1 MHNQTWK
8 EFIWAPDLT
17 WLIIFLKLV
26 TLAIMILKS
35 GSSTDRGRSNC
46 TASFISRISS
56 AFCPDEIRESWKQ
69 KHTNKDVIFQIF
81 QRGIKV
87 RNTQNTK
94 EPRSILGKELVCV
107 SGHHLFFL
115 SVFNIVGDELDKLG
129 AESLEGG
136 VPMDHQLFL
145 DPVTVF
151 TIYRGYTAKGI
162 STGVYTCQTW
172 CLIQKSICS
181 AFKMPTR
188 QVLLCISFCQSL
200 VHLMENYMSK
210 TFYYT
215 SLRAYPK

>member
-1 MHNQTWK
+1 
-8 EFIWAPDLT
+8 
-17 WLIIFLKLV
+17 
-26 TLAIMILKS
+26 MILKS

-87 RNTQNTK
+87 RNTQSTK
-94 EPRSILGKELVCV
+94 EPRGILGKELVCV

-129 AESLEGG
+129 AESPEGG

-151 TIYRGYTAKGI
+151 RIYRGYTAKGI
-162 STGVYTCQTW
+162 STGVYTCQT
-172 CLIQKSICS
+172 
-181 AFKMPTR
+181 
-188 QVLLCISFCQSL
+188 
-200 VHLMENYMSK
+200 
-210 TFYYT
+210 
-215 SLRAYPK
+215 

>member
-1 MHNQTWK
+1 
-8 EFIWAPDLT
+8 
-17 WLIIFLKLV
+17 
-26 TLAIMILKS
+26 MILKS

-94 EPRSILGKELVCV
+94 EPRGILGKELVCV

-129 AESLEGG
+129 AESPEGG

-151 TIYRGYTAKGI
+151 PIYRGYTAKGI
-162 STGVYTCQTW
+162 YMSNMM
-172 CLIQKSICS
+172 LCS

-200 VHLMENYMSK
+200 VHLMENYMQE
-210 TFYYT
+210 
-215 SLRAYPK
+215 

>member
-1 MHNQTWK
+1 MYNQIWK

-94 EPRSILGKELVCV
+94 EPRGILGKELVSV
-107 SGHHLFFL
+107 SGHHLFSWVSL
-115 SVFNIVGDELDKLG
+115 ILLKMNWISWVRNLLRVVSQWITSCSLILWQYLQYIGGIQPKVSVLVFIHVKLDAL
-129 AESLEGG
+129 
-136 VPMDHQLFL
+136 
-145 DPVTVF
+145 
-151 TIYRGYTAKGI
+151 YRSRFVLHSK
-162 STGVYTCQTW
+162 
-172 CLIQKSICS
+172 CLHDK
-181 AFKMPTR
+181 
-188 QVLLCISFCQSL
+188 
-200 VHLMENYMSK
+200 
-210 TFYYT
+210 FYY
-215 SLRAYPK
+215 AYRFVKVWCI

>member
-1 MHNQTWK
+1 
-8 EFIWAPDLT
+8 
-17 WLIIFLKLV
+17 
-26 TLAIMILKS
+26 MILKS

-94 EPRSILGKELVCV
+94 EPRGILGKELVCV

-151 TIYRGYTAKGI
+151 KIYRGYTAKGI
-162 STGVYTCQTW
+162 YMSN
-172 CLIQKSICS
+172 LMLCS

-200 VHLMENYMSK
+200 VHLMENYMQE
-210 TFYYT
+210 
-215 SLRAYPK
+215 

>member
-1 MHNQTWK
+1 
-8 EFIWAPDLT
+8 
-17 WLIIFLKLV
+17 
-26 TLAIMILKS
+26 MILKS

-94 EPRSILGKELVCV
+94 EPRGILGKELVCV

-129 AESLEGG
+129 AESPEGG

-162 STGVYTCQTW
+162 YMSNMM
-172 CLIQKSICS
+172 LCS

-200 VHLMENYMSK
+200 VHLMENYMQE
-210 TFYYT
+210 
-215 SLRAYPK
+215 

>member
-1 MHNQTWK
+1 
-8 EFIWAPDLT
+8 
-17 WLIIFLKLV
+17 
-26 TLAIMILKS
+26 MILKS

-94 EPRSILGKELVCV
+94 EPRGILGKELVCV

-129 AESLEGG
+129 AESPEGG

-151 TIYRGYTAKGI
+151 KIYRGYTAKGI
-162 STGVYTCQTW
+162 
-172 CLIQKSICS
+172 
-181 AFKMPTR
+181 
-188 QVLLCISFCQSL
+188 
-200 VHLMENYMSK
+200 YMSNLMLYTEVDLFCIQNAYTTSFTMHIVLSK
-210 TFYYT
+210 FGAFNGKLHAGVKRFIIPLYAPTLNKWKIDVLYMRKYLCRSTFPYLGIFT
-215 SLRAYPK
+215 

>member
-94 EPRSILGKELVCV
+94 EPRGILGKELVCV

-172 CLIQKSICS
+172 C
-181 AFKMPTR
+181 F
-188 QVLLCISFCQSL
+188 VL
-200 VHLMENYMSK
+200 HSK
-210 TFYYT
+210 CLHDKFYY
-215 SLRAYPK
+215 AYRFVKVWCI

>member
-94 EPRSILGKELVCV
+94 EPRGILGKELVCV

-129 AESLEGG
+129 AESPEGG

-151 TIYRGYTAKGI
+151 PIYRGIQPKVSVLVFIHVKLDALYRSRFVLHSK
-162 STGVYTCQTW
+162 
-172 CLIQKSICS
+172 CLHDK
-181 AFKMPTR
+181 
-188 QVLLCISFCQSL
+188 
-200 VHLMENYMSK
+200 
-210 TFYYT
+210 FYY
-215 SLRAYPK
+215 AYRFVKVWCI

>member
-1 MHNQTWK
+1 
-8 EFIWAPDLT
+8 
-17 WLIIFLKLV
+17 
-26 TLAIMILKS
+26 MILKS

-94 EPRSILGKELVCV
+94 EPHGILGKELVCV

-129 AESLEGG
+129 AESPEGG

-151 TIYRGYTAKGI
+151 TIYRGIQPKVSVLVFIHVKLDALYRSRFVLHSK
-162 STGVYTCQTW
+162 
-172 CLIQKSICS
+172 CLHDK
-181 AFKMPTR
+181 
-188 QVLLCISFCQSL
+188 
-200 VHLMENYMSK
+200 
-210 TFYYT
+210 FYY
-215 SLRAYPK
+215 AYRFVKVWCI

>member
-1 MHNQTWK
+1 
-8 EFIWAPDLT
+8 
-17 WLIIFLKLV
+17 
-26 TLAIMILKS
+26 MILKS

-94 EPRSILGKELVCV
+94 EPRGILGKELVCV

-151 TIYRGYTAKGI
+151 KIYRGYTAKGI
-162 STGVYTCQTW
+162 YMSS
-172 CLIQKSICS
+172 LMLCS

-200 VHLMENYMSK
+200 VHLMENYMQE
-210 TFYYT
+210 
-215 SLRAYPK
+215 

>member
-1 MHNQTWK
+1 
-8 EFIWAPDLT
+8 
-17 WLIIFLKLV
+17 
-26 TLAIMILKS
+26 MILKS

-94 EPRSILGKELVCV
+94 EPRGILGKELVCV

-129 AESLEGG
+129 AESPEGG

-151 TIYRGYTAKGI
+151 KIYRGYTAKGI
-162 STGVYTCQTW
+162 YMSN
-172 CLIQKSICS
+172 LMLCS

-215 SLRAYPK
+215 SLRAYLNKWKIDVFYVRKSLCRSTFPYLGIFT